1 MSATLT
7 LHTLLATAMSGS
19 SGPQATMAS
28 PEGVTAARGV
38 LYLLAA
44 VSFWLMIMLIRQAS
58 RVVSTLLRVLL
69 VLIALTA
76 FGALAAVAIIAQVA
90 LAVGPL

>member
-1 MSATLT
+1 MSATST
-7 LHTLLATAMSGS
+7 LHTVLATAV
-19 SGPQATMAS
+19 AS

-44 VSFWLMIMLIRQAS
+44 VSFWIMIMLIRQAS
-58 RVVSTLLRVLL
+58 RVMSTLLRVLL

-76 FGALAAVAIIAQVA
+76 FGALAAMAIIAQVA

>member
-7 LHTLLATAMSGS
+7 LHAILATAVSGH
-19 SGPQATMAS
+19 SGPEATMAS

-44 VSFWLMIMLIRQAS
+44 VSFWIMIMVIRQAS

-76 FGALAAVAIIAQVA
+76 FGALAAMAIIAQVA